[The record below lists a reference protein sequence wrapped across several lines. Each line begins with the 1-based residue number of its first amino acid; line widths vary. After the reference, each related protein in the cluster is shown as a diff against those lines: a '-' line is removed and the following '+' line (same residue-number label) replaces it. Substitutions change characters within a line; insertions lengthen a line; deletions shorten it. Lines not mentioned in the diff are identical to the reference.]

1 MAVVLEKQD
10 LRVYEIRKQKHR
22 KRVAIITAVSILMLV
37 IIVITIVLMVL
48 NRQFSSYE
56 VIKSTER
63 KDTAAAVYYPYK
75 NGVLRLSRDGIMA
88 MDGSGTQLFNGMFQM
103 KDPVIDEMGNY
114 VAIYDRG
121 SKNLEI
127 MNGSGKMFAVNITS
141 PIIKAEVANQGVVA
155 VLMDGGEENYLNF
168 YTFEGNGSNP
178 ILEIRTLTDTD
189 GYPVDIALSED
200 GSRLVTSYVAVNNG
214 KMQSKLTFQ
223 NFGEVGQNY
232 NDKIVR
238 GDDMGQTLIGDVE
251 FINNNTVCAFGD
263 DKFRIYNMDK
273 VPELVHEEQLTK
285 EVKTIFYSKEYI
297 GLALLNNGGESK
309 YELAIYDLKGKK
321 ILSKNTNLEYS
332 KIHISGNEIIMY
344 SGSEWYIFTIDGK
357 QKFYYKFNEEIVDV
371 FPGKGL
377 HKYIVVKS
385 TSIEDVKL
393 TEK

>member
-10 LRVYEIRKQKHR
+10 LRVYEIRKKKHR
-22 KRVAIITAVSILMLV
+22 RRVTIITAVSILMFV

-48 NRQFSSYE
+48 NRQFNNYE
-56 VIKSTER
+56 VIKSNER
-63 KDTAAAVYYPYK
+63 KDTAAAAYYPYK

-88 MDGSGTQLFNGMFQM
+88 MDGSGAQLFNGMFQM
-103 KDPVIDEMGNY
+103 KDPVMDEMGNY
-114 VAIYDRG
+114 VVIYDRG

-127 MNGSGKMFAVNITS
+127 MNGSGKMVAVNITS

-155 VLMDGGEENYLNF
+155 VLMDGGDENYLDF

-178 ILEIRTLTDTD
+178 ILKIRTLTETD

-214 KMQSKLTFQ
+214 NMQSKLTFQ
-223 NFGEVGQNY
+223 NFGEVGENY
-232 NDKIVR
+232 TDKIV
-238 GDDMGQTLIGDVE
+238 GAENMGQTLIGDVE
-251 FINNNTVCAFGD
+251 FINTNTVCAFGD
-263 DKFRIYNMDK
+263 DKFLIYNMDK
-273 VPELVHEEQLTK
+273 LPELVHEEPLTK

-297 GLALLNNGGESK
+297 GLVLLNNGGETK
-309 YELAIYDLKGKK
+309 YELAIYDLKGNKV
-321 ILSKNTNLEYS
+321 LSKNTNLEYS

-377 HKYIVVKS
+377 HKYIIVKS
-385 TSIEDVKL
+385 NSIDDVKL